1 MQHSI
6 VVYRLLIGLCFFLDF
21 SSSSSPPLF
30 VTFYFVVVVAQEK
43 KYEGGKKVVF
53 DDASRLF
60 FENREKGGVFIET
73 DKLRRFALRFF
84 LRFLLIERKKNKK
97 TFQVVQSLRAPFT
110 ECFCSP

>member
-43 KYEGGKKVVF
+43 KYEGEK
-53 DDASRLF
+53 RLF
-60 FENREKGGVFIET
+60 LMMRQ
-73 DKLRRFALRFF
+73 DYF
-84 LRFLLIERKKNKK
+84 LKIERKAAFLSKR
-97 TFQVVQSLRAPFT
+97 TS
-110 ECFCSP
+110 